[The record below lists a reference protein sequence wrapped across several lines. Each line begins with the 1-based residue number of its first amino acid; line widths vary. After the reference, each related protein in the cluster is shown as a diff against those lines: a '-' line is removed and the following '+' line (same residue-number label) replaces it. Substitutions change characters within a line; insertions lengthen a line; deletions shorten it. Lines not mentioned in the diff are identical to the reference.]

1 MAGGEELRAFF
12 RSAQEDAAQAVE
24 NAAKAIGD
32 HIDKTAKNVLD
43 SVDTVEQADKASA
56 DAFNGIRSA
65 VKGDNEENIASGVG
79 SDNAAISSENGSP
92 RLFNRLFP
100 GLAEINGPRF
110 EQGPEWQHNCQSCV
124 NAVDRTLDGSPASA
138 VPVPPEG
145 FPWPDSVIKTIGGGK
160 PFTMVNGYDDI
171 TDQLI
176 KAGDGARGVV
186 WGRRFMRVGSRSI
199 ELEGHVFNVVN
210 RGGHV
215 FYVDGQT
222 GTFAKLANFDILSFL
237 RTK

>member
-1 MAGGEELRAFF
+1 MADGGELRAFF
-12 RSAQEDAAQAVE
+12 RAAQEDAAQAVE
-24 NAAKAIGD
+24 NAAKAISD

-43 SVDTVEQADKASA
+43 SVDAIETADRASA
-56 DAFNGIRSA
+56 DAFNSIRSV
-65 VKGDNEENIASGVG
+65 VKSDNEESIASGVG
-79 SDNAAISSENGSP
+79 GDNAAISSENGSP

-100 GLAEINGPRF
+100 ELAEINGPRF

-124 NAVDRTLDGSPASA
+124 NAVDHTLDGSPASA
-138 VPVPPEG
+138 VPVPLEG
-145 FPWPDSVIKTIGGGK
+145 FPWPDSVIKTIGGGR
-160 PFTMVNGYDDI
+160 PFVKVNGYDDI

-186 WGRRFMRVGSRSI
+186 WGRRFMQSGNRSI
-199 ELEGHVFNVVN
+199 EVEGHVFNVVN
-210 RGGHV
+210 RGGRV

-222 GTFAKLANFDILSFL
+222 GTFAKLANFGILSFL